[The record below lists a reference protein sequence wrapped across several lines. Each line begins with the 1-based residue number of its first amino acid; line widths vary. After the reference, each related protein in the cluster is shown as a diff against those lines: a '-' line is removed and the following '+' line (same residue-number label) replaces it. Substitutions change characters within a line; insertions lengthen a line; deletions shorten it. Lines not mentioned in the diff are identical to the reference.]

1 MHGHD
6 DELDIVLDQQQN
18 YRKEGIHIMK
28 HTAGNMSAKN
38 AAFASPLPQVQIT
51 ADGNPNAK

>member
-1 MHGHD
+1 VHGHD
-6 DELDIVLDQQQN
+6 DELDGNESTRN
-18 YRKEGIHIMK
+18 YREGEKVME
-28 HTAGNMSAKN
+28 HTAGNMSAKR